1 VVAGRTVADKIKEMH
16 AGVDLIH
23 YVAYNGGSTRSIIM
37 SMTQAE
43 ILDSLGL
50 TGKSPARVVV
60 DFSTRETDDVRCAV
74 IYRQFAGDGAEIPA
88 RVSSVVN
95 YLLYDA
101 ARGLPVD
108 TTSAIA
114 RAAALSGYNFTD
126 AAKAERDNAKAVK
139 ADKAAVKAADKEAT
153 KAANLAAGIV
163 PRNFSNKLG
172 PGQKSMF
179 DKVKDIFIAAPD
191 KSKPVII
198 AALMDTLGLIPA
210 TAQMYYYKARK
221 EVAA

>member
-1 VVAGRTVADKIKEMH
+1 
-16 AGVDLIH
+16 
-23 YVAYNGGSTRSIIM
+23 M

-43 ILDSLGL
+43 IIDSLGL
-50 TGKSPARVVV
+50 TGKSPARTVV
-60 DFSTRETDDVRCAV
+60 DFSTRDTDDTRCAV
-74 IYRQFAGDGAEIPA
+74 IYRQFVGDDAEIPA

-108 TTSAIA
+108 AESAIA

-126 AAKAERDNAKAVK
+126 AARAEREATKAVK
-139 ADKAAVKAADKEAT
+139 AEKVAAKAAAKEVREAAPKLTDEERAANREAKVAAKVAEREAVKAAK
-153 KAANLAAGIV
+153 LAAGIV
-163 PRNFSNKLG
+163 PRSFGNKLE

-198 AALMDTLGLIPA
+198 ASLMDTLGLIPS

>member
-1 VVAGRTVADKIKEMH
+1 MT
-16 AGVDLIH
+16 
-23 YVAYNGGSTRSIIM
+23 
-37 SMTQAE
+37 MTQAE

-50 TGKSPARVVV
+50 TAKSPARVVV

-108 TTSAIA
+108 TASAIA

-153 KAANLAAGIV
+153 KAANLAAGIT
-163 PRNFSNKLG
+163 PRNKKLE
-172 PGQKSMF
+172 PGQKSML
-179 DKVKDIFIAAPD
+179 DKVKDIYAAAED
-191 KSKPVII
+191 KSKDAII
-198 AALMDTLGLIPA
+198 KLLMDTLGLIPA